1 MKQLLSIFIIAL
13 IIFTTGCKKVFPDG
27 PAIEENRTVGD
38 FTRVEAA
45 FSGSVEFVQAPSQSV
60 IVKAADNLQDYIIT
74 EVKGN
79 TLVLKTKPNV
89 NIRGGSVTIYVSNP
103 AMNGASISGSGNFSF
118 TSNIN
123 TCTLELSVSGSGN
136 ISLPQLTST
145 NVNAEITGSGD
156 ISINGGTV
164 ATQDIRITGNGDYH
178 TQQMRSEQ
186 AIVRVS
192 GSGEAKLWADNK
204 LDVQISGSGDVWYSG
219 NPSINTSISGSGKV
233 RKL

>member
-1 MKQLLSIFIIAL
+1 MKQLLSLVIIAL
-13 IIFTTGCKKVFPDG
+13 IILATGCKKVFPDG
-27 PAIEENRTVGD
+27 PAVEESRTVGD
-38 FTRVEAA
+38 FTRIEAA
-45 FSGSVEFVQAPSQSV
+45 FSGNVEFVQHASKSV
-60 IVKAADNLQDYIIT
+60 TVKAADNLQSYIIT
-74 EVKGN
+74 EIKGN

-89 NIRGGSVTIYVSNP
+89 DIRGGRVTIYVSNP
-103 AMNGASISGSGNFSF
+103 AITGATISGSGNISF
-118 TSNIN
+118 NTDLNTTS
-123 TCTLELSVSGSGN
+123 LDLRVSGSGN
-136 ISLPQLTST
+136 IYAPKLTAT
-145 NVNAEITGSGD
+145 NLEAEITGSGD
-156 ISINGGTV
+156 ITIDGGAI

-186 AIVRVS
+186 AKVKVS

>member
-1 MKQLLSIFIIAL
+1 MKQLLSLVVIAL
-13 IIFTTGCKKVFPDG
+13 IILAAGCKKVFPDG
-27 PAIEENRTVGD
+27 PAVEESRTVGD
-38 FTRVEAA
+38 FTRIEAA
-45 FSGSVEFVQAPSQSV
+45 FSGNVEFVQHASKSV
-60 IVKAADNLQDYIIT
+60 TVKAADNLQSYIIT

-89 NIRGGSVTIYVSNP
+89 DIRGGRVTIYVSNP
-103 AMNGASISGSGNFSF
+103 AITGATI
-118 TSNIN
+118 
-123 TCTLELSVSGSGN
+123 SGSGN
-136 ISLPQLTST
+136 ISFNTDLNTTSLDLRVSSSGNIYAPKLTAT
-145 NVNAEITGSGD
+145 NLEAEITGSGD
-156 ISINGGTV
+156 ITIEGGAI

-186 AIVRVS
+186 AKVKVS

-219 NPSINTSISGSGKV
+219 TPSINTSISGSGKV